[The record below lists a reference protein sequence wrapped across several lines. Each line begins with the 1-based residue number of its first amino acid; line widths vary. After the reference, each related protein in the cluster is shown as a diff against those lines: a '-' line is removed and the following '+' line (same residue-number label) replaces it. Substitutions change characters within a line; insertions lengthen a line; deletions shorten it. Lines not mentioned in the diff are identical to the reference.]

1 MSAPRLPVLLLAAAL
16 AAPPLAAQQRP
27 SPLPV
32 LAAPALLAHAA
43 PGTASLDAREG
54 GGLPL
59 LAASGLVAGAAGALG
74 GALAGLVA
82 SCAGREDENESCYLN
97 SWLWGA
103 AIGESL
109 AVPVGVHLANGRRG
123 SLGLSLLASA
133 GLGALGLALLE
144 ETHYDP
150 PGAVLVSAG
159 IPLAQLVTTIAV
171 ERATA
176 R

>member
-1 MSAPRLPVLLLAAAL
+1 MPAPRLPVLLLAAAL
-16 AAPPLAAQQRP
+16 AAPPLAAQHRAA
-27 SPLPV
+27 PLPT
-32 LAAPALLAHAA
+32 LAAPVLLAQAA
-43 PGTASLDAREG
+43 PGAAWTDAREG
-54 GGLPL
+54 GDLPL

-82 SCAGREDENESCYLN
+82 SCTGREDENESCYLN

-109 AVPVGVHLANGRRG
+109 AMPVGVHLANGRRG

-150 PGAVLVSAG
+150 PGAVLVSTA
-159 IPLAQLVTTIAV
+159 IPLAQLAATIAV
-171 ERATA
+171 ERATS